1 MIIRFLLLIHI
12 LCCAAIHGILLNAND
27 AETCNFICIK
37 CNATAVFA
45 NGHCECNFVDDS
57 NKECIQHIQRE
68 IQAVEL
74 NMLSDDLTEEERKI
88 RSILKYKR
96 RLRPGD
102 AEKVAQYFI
111 NGGPEAGHSH
121 FIRVYNATRNS
132 TDSAT
137 NSFSGVVDKSNPEGG
152 FHGVSLPSP
161 VSWNTYDSP
170 LYMVSEYAPY
180 VSPTMQGDLSTIGA
194 MKPPF
199 IYPPTGVY
207 DPTTVPLSTISHP
220 HGLPHAL
227 FRAVT
232 FPAHILHHMLHPRL
246 YHHYPLHHRGIIRS
260 TNFPQD
266 KSDTD
271 QTVGQCENNDGSNT
285 SNFLT
290 ARNNADKPAEQK
302 VLGSN
307 EPLQNPGAYPIDPGA
322 FPYQSMQYQN
332 YPYLYNSY
340 YNPLLNIFHSIPNRY
355 LLQPMS
361 QYSQT
366 PWTSASNPQS
376 FCKNNVNTE
385 QKNEVLSADK
395 TKYSDGIEKSDD
407 PTKNNI
413 PNEEKKTEENTETI
427 NHK

>member
-96 RLRPGD
+96 RLRP
-102 AEKVAQYFI
+102 
-111 NGGPEAGHSH
+111 
-121 FIRVYNATRNS
+121 
-132 TDSAT
+132 
-137 NSFSGVVDKSNPEGG
+137 
-152 FHGVSLPSP
+152 
-161 VSWNTYDSP
+161 
-170 LYMVSEYAPY
+170 EYAPY